1 MHALRLQISQV
12 IVYLNW
18 VLGFM
23 NLYFLMPLD
32 SVLNDLCLAV
42 VSFSAPTSDVQDAK
56 RAEVADLA
64 LTIFRVAILSGR

>member
-1 MHALRLQISQV
+1 MSSTV

-23 NLYFLMPLD
+23 NLYFLMPID

-56 RAEVADLA
+56 RAEVAELA
-64 LTIFRVAILSGR
+64 LTIGNSDRVHPDASELGA